1 MDDALAALHTRMV
14 DVPDSGGEGD
24 EEDLTNGESGEL
36 IEESQYQ
43 LVAAGPTALGQPSIV
58 MGSGAS
64 SLGQPSTLQQPPPVR
79 DPSVVQQQLVEYH
92 PPSAQ
97 QAPSVAQQLL
107 EDFAAAKA
115 KAKTLAAKAKSSGKA
130 RAKSSAKAPAKS
142 SAKAPS
148 KSKSK
153 AKAKAVA
160 EVAKAKAIDGAGVK
174 AKRKLN
180 HEAARKTWRC
190 RFPDGTS
197 KGFTYVGDD
206 DREAKRQ
213 EAQACLDAAYDAWA
227 SSQG

>member
-24 EEDLTNGESGEL
+24 EEDLANGESGEL

-115 KAKTLAAKAKSSGKA
+115 KAKTLAAT
-130 RAKSSAKAPAKS
+130 AKSSAKAPAKS